1 MDLHPLAIGTAATAL
16 AAGFAFVYWR
26 YVWFFRNPPR
36 SPPRHEGI
44 LSPADGTVVYV
55 RKVAADEPVISVK
68 RGVQIRVPD
77 ILRGDLGGTCL
88 VIGVFM
94 SPFDVHYNRAPVDG
108 RVVSVRHYPATG
120 RNLHMGSMHLR
131 TLLKRPPYHAG
142 SLHIGRNERS
152 VTRIEGLYGG
162 RALPCY
168 VVQIA
173 GGSVRGIDSYVA
185 EGQSIQ
191 RGAAFGM
198 IRVGSQVDT
207 ILPWMDDMEI
217 RVHPGQKVRAG
228 ETLLVT

>member
-1 MDLHPLAIGTAATAL
+1 VDLHPLAIGAAATAF
-16 AAGFAFVYWR
+16 AAACAFLYWR
-26 YVWFFRNPPR
+26 HVWFFRNPPR
-36 SPPRHEGI
+36 SPPPDEGI

-68 RGVQIRVPD
+68 RGIQVRIPD
-77 ILRGDLGGTCL
+77 ILRGNLGGTCL

-108 RVVSVRHYPATG
+108 RVVSVRHYPASG
-120 RNLHMGSMHLR
+120 RNLHMSPMHLR
-131 TLLKRPPYHAG
+131 TLFRRPPYHAG

-152 VTRIEGLYGG
+152 VTRIEGHYAG
-162 RALPCY
+162 RPLPCY

-173 GGSVRGIDSYVA
+173 GGSVRGIDSYVT
-185 EGQSIQ
+185 ERQSVQ
-191 RGAAFGM
+191 RGAVFGM

-207 ILPWMDDMEI
+207 ILPWMDGMEI
-217 RVHPGQKVRAG
+217 RIQPGQKVRAG